1 MRIALHR
8 PDIYCPP
15 TDPKKRSRDNSE
27 IRRKFILAGGNT
39 PHGSPTAKRARHLI
53 GYATTI
59 TQIRFNPK
67 TGCPEWHL
75 RDPLT
80 AYPATLLG
88 VDDMRPRDVICV

>member
-1 MRIALHR
+1 MDLQI
-8 PDIYCPP
+8 
-15 TDPKKRSRDNSE
+15 
-27 IRRKFILAGGNT
+27 
-39 PHGSPTAKRARHLI
+39 AKRARHLI

-88 VDDMRPRDVICV
+88 VDDMRPRDVILRMNVLSDIYERCILKLALSKVIAAQATTNQSK